1 MEHPMK
7 FRFLAG
13 LLAAGG
19 IFWSILS
26 LGAISLV
33 FIPGYIITL
42 GYIVRCISTPRLSWR
57 RAIWGASIFVQ
68 GAWLLYYFGGYFYE
82 ILRGAY
88 NVYATQDEIGDVIN
102 LMTIWWVFAFAISIY
117 GLRFD
122 KTQAA

>member
-19 IFWSILS
+19 IFWSVLS

-42 GYIVRCISTPRLSWR
+42 GYIVRCICTPRLSWR
-57 RAIWGASIFVQ
+57 RVIWGASVFVQ
-68 GAWLLYYFGGYFYE
+68 GAWLLFYFG
-82 ILRGAY
+82 AY
-88 NVYATQDEIGDVIN
+88 GFTFSSGDSHSIADVAN
-102 LMTIWWVFAFAISIY
+102 LFTLWWIVALSVSIY
-117 GLRFD
+117 AYRFD
-122 KTQAA
+122 KRPAA